1 MANSRSRTTKMNV
14 RNLRIVPEIK
24 QERLLLRAAHSM
36 SGDRGR
42 FLEASGADGYLDKP
56 VYDATVLVE
65 KTRQLRRRRNLLGFP
80 KELTFRQASL
90 AILRA
95 AVPASVV

>member
-24 QERLLLRAAHSM
+24 QERLLLRAAHTM

-42 FLEASGADGYLDKP
+42 FLEASGADGYLEKP
-56 VYDATVLVE
+56 VYDSTVLVK
-65 KTRQLRRRRNLLGFP
+65 KTCQLSRRGFP

-95 AVPASVV
+95 AVPASVG

>member
-1 MANSRSRTTKMNV
+1 MNV

-24 QERLLLRAAHSM
+24 KERLLLLRTAHTM
-36 SGDRGR
+36 SGDRER
-42 FLEASGADGYLDKP
+42 FLEASGADGYLEKP
-56 VYDATVLVE
+56 VYDSTVLVE
-65 KTRQLRRRRNLLGFP
+65 KTRQLSRRRNLLGFP